1 MRYLAALAVWIGLVA
16 NSPAYASTVYYCN
29 ITDLTV
35 IDLAGGN
42 KSYRAKPFK
51 MSVSNDKIVFGMNSS
66 VMAGEEFGNLRR
78 AGDSIWASGGRP
90 DHLLNFFPPLLLVAG
105 RTSDWVS
112 FRAEC
117 DAFD

>member
-1 MRYLAALAVWIGLVA
+1 MRVLLTAMMIALLSQQAVAAK
-16 NSPAYASTVYYCN
+16 VYFCN
-29 ITDLTV
+29 VTDLTV

-42 KSYRAKPFK
+42 AAYKVKPFK
-51 MSVSNDKIVFGMNSS
+51 MSVSDDRIIFGQSS
-66 VMAGEEFGNLRR
+66 NIMAGEVFDKVRR
-78 AGDSIWASGGRP
+78 AGDNIWASGGRP
-90 DHLLNFFPPLLLVAG
+90 DHLLNFFPPLLFVAG